1 VLEKILIAIVVL
13 LVLGAIWL
21 LIEGVRLFKTT
32 REWIRLFRSGADS
45 VELVSVEPPKGFI
58 FRRDATV
65 TLSVTGKEGE
75 TKLVDQAIP
84 VPIPQAF
91 LWRVAGRVP
100 TPIGR
105 LTDKRKVGR
114 KLWRRRRKRDEGQP
128 V

>member
-1 VLEKILIAIVVL
+1 VLATVLIVLAALVVL
-13 LVLGAIWL
+13 GGIWL
-21 LIEGVRLFKTT
+21 AIGGVRLFRRT
-32 REWIRLFRSGADS
+32 REWVRLFRSGAES
-45 VELVSVEPPKGFI
+45 VELVSVEPPKGFL

-75 TKLVDQAIP
+75 TKLVNQPIR

-105 LTDKRKVGR
+105 LTDKRDVGR
-114 KLWRRRRKRDEGQP
+114 KLWRRRRKKDEGQP

>member
-1 VLEKILIAIVVL
+1 VLTEVLIALAVV
-13 LVLGAIWL
+13 LVLGAIWM
-21 LIEGVRLFKTT
+21 LIEGIRLVKAT
-32 REWIRLFRSGADS
+32 RDWVRLFRSGADS

-65 TLSVTGKEGE
+65 TLSVTSKEGE

-105 LTDKRKVGR
+105 ITDKRDIGR
-114 KLWRRRRKRDEGQP
+114 RIWRRRHKHDEGQP